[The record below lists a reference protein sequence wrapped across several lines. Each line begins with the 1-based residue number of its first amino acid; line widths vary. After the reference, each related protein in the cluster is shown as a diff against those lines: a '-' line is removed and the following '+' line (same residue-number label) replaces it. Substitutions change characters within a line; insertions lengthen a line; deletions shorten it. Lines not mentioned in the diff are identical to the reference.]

1 MDQARGP
8 EIVRNLTL
16 KPLQA
21 FQQPQ
26 LKSHRLG
33 YVQMRCWI
41 FVCVGCAL
49 GAVLVSVGARIDG
62 GAVAVLSFAPL
73 FWSLDRRYFSELY
86 IGPFIM
92 MYSLHLLGYAVSPLW
107 EIHVIGKL
115 SAIEEGLAPAQWGG
129 ALGLAI
135 IAAVFPPVFQQIV
148 RRRRVRAS
156 DLSFGRN
163 GSSWKTYSM
172 LSLLVGVTVTGY
184 GYLSGTSNRLNG
196 DANASTASASFVSAF
211 SSVLLVTFY
220 FLAYFAARSRSSFW
234 RLLWL
239 LVLSGFAT
247 LYTLD
252 GGRGIV
258 VMAVLVSLTGLVS
271 GGYSRRKATLAL
283 LAGLVVFVPLAG
295 VVVIYR
301 SSATLNATTLS
312 GRLSG
317 LRSALEEFTE
327 TRASVA
333 QSTEAAALALTAMN
347 VDGVFLKVPS
357 VIPYSGLEGI
367 GSVWHYLTPKLFRSN
382 SDTPVLLDGNALAIE
397 YGTNLPSNS
406 TGSYMP
412 TVGDGYRRF
421 GWPGVAGLYI
431 LLSASYACAFALCWR
446 NRNRCDFMAMFVFL
460 LIQANGIW
468 SQTLYSAIY
477 TFAWFIPRSFF
488 IFWVFG
494 LLVRMRHR
502 KAAAAI
508 SLTAQTSQCRP
519 FIRTQGAD

>member
-1 MDQARGP
+1 
-8 EIVRNLTL
+8 
-16 KPLQA
+16 
-21 FQQPQ
+21 
-26 LKSHRLG
+26 
-33 YVQMRCWI
+33 
-41 FVCVGCAL
+41 
-49 GAVLVSVGARIDG
+49 
-62 GAVAVLSFAPL
+62 
-73 FWSLDRRYFSELY
+73 
-86 IGPFIM
+86 
-92 MYSLHLLGYAVSPLW
+92 
-107 EIHVIGKL
+107 
-115 SAIEEGLAPAQWGG
+115 
-129 ALGLAI
+129 
-135 IAAVFPPVFQQIV
+135 
-148 RRRRVRAS
+148 
-156 DLSFGRN
+156 
-163 GSSWKTYSM
+163 M

-367 GSVWHYLTPKLFRSN
+367 GSVWYSFTPRILNPDRP
-382 SDTPVLLDGNALAIE
+382 DLLDGNALAIE
-397 YGTNLPSNS
+397 YGGATRNT
-406 TGSYMP
+406 TGAYMP
-412 TVGDGYRRF
+412 AVGDGYRRF
-421 GWPGVAGLYI
+421 GWPGIAGLYT
-431 LLSASYACAFALCWR
+431 LLSASYACAFGLCWR

-460 LIQANGIW
+460 FLQANGIW

-494 LLVRMRHR
+494 LLVRFRHHR
-502 KAAAAI
+502 AAYTP
-508 SLTAQTSQCRP
+508 SLTARISLSRP

>member
-1 MDQARGP
+1 
-8 EIVRNLTL
+8 
-16 KPLQA
+16 
-21 FQQPQ
+21 
-26 LKSHRLG
+26 
-33 YVQMRCWI
+33 MRCWI
-41 FVCVGCAL
+41 FVCVGCVL

-92 MYSLHLLGYAVSPLW
+92 MYSFHFLGYAVSPLW
-107 EIHVIGKL
+107 QIHVIGKL

-148 RRRRVRAS
+148 KRRAVRAS
-156 DLSFGRN
+156 DLSFGRH

-172 LSLLVGVTVTGY
+172 LLLLVGVTVTGY
-184 GYLSGTSNRLNG
+184 GYFSGTSNRLNG
-196 DANASTASASFVSAF
+196 DANASTASTSFVSAF
-211 SSVLLVTFY
+211 SSVFLVTFY

-234 RLLWL
+234 RRLWM
-239 LVLSGFAT
+239 LVLCGFAT

-258 VMAVLVSLTGLVS
+258 VMAVLVSLIGLVS

-295 VVVIYR
+295 VVDIYR
-301 SSATLNATTLS
+301 SPATLNATTLS

-317 LRSALEEFTE
+317 LRSALEDYAE
-327 TRASVA
+327 TSSSIAK
-333 QSTEAAALALTAMN
+333 STEATATALTAMN

-357 VIPYSGLEGI
+357 LIPYSGLEGI
-367 GSVWHYLTPKLFRSN
+367 GSAWHYLTPKLFRSN
-382 SDTPVLLDGNALAIE
+382 SDTPDLGDGNALAIE
-397 YGTNLPSNS
+397 YGTNLSSKAIGN
-406 TGSYMP
+406 YMP

-446 NRNRCDFMAMFVFL
+446 NRDRCDFMAMFVFL
-460 LIQANGIW
+460 LLQANQIW

-477 TFAWFIPRSFF
+477 TFAWFIPRSLLV
-488 IFWVFG
+488 FWVFG
-494 LLVRMRHR
+494 LIVHLRHHR
-502 KAAAAI
+502 AA
-508 SLTAQTSQCRP
+508 STLSFTAQTR
-519 FIRTQGAD
+519 